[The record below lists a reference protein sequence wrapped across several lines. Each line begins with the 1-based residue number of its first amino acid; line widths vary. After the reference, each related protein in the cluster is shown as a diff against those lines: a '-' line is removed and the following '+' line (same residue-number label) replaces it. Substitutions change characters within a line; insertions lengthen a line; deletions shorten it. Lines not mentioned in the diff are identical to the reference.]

1 MPLEPLSDQE
11 QQNLV
16 SRHSES
22 EKGQETSS
30 LGAKFR
36 GESCGFLA
44 SLTAVFLHFSTTSS
58 PSLPFSTRC
67 CSSSSAGN
75 ARDLAVDCC
84 HLCRLCGHADV
95 VPWNHLRGA
104 V

>member
-36 GESCGFLA
+36 GEFCGFLA

-58 PSLPFSTRC
+58 LSFPSFLLFLLSLPPF
-67 CSSSSAGN
+67 
-75 ARDLAVDCC
+75 LHQMLFKFV
-84 HLCRLCGHADV
+84 CR
-95 VPWNHLRGA
+95 
-104 V
+104 